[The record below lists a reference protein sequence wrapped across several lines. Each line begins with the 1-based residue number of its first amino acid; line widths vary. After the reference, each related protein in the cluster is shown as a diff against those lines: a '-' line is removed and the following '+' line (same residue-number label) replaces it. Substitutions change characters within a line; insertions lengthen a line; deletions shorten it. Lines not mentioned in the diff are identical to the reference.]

1 MAISAKITTPVDV
14 KATVKNN
21 SATKTVGVQ
30 NVSKVTDSFTIDA
43 SEIPISLDNSDATNV
58 RDALNGTAT
67 ADATQTLT
75 NKTINADNNTISNV
89 EVDNLKAGVLDT
101 DLASTAN
108 TDTTLPSAKAVKT
121 YVDTQVSGEDTLA
134 EMNDTNL
141 TSPVDGAILTYD
153 NSSSKWVDADSID
166 GGQFNS

>member
-1 MAISAKITTPVDV
+1 MAISAKVTTPVDV

-43 SEIPISLDNSDATNV
+43 SEIPVSLDNSSAKNV
-58 RDALNGTAT
+58 RDALNDTAT
-67 ADATQTLT
+67 SSATQTLT

-101 DLASTAN
+101 NLASTAG
-108 TDTTLPSAKAVKT
+108 TDTTLPSAKAVKN
-121 YVDTQVSGEDTLA
+121 YVDTQVSGEDTLD
-134 EMNDTNL
+134 EMNDTNI
-141 TSPVDGAILTYD
+141 TSPNNGALLKYD
-153 NSSSKWVDADSID
+153 SSSSKWIDVDDIN
-166 GGQFNS
+166 GGTFL

>member
-1 MAISAKITTPVDV
+1 MAISAKVTTPVDV
-14 KATVKNN
+14 KATVQNN

-43 SEIPISLDNSDATNV
+43 SEIPISLDNSSATNV

-75 NKTINADNNTISNV
+75 NKTINADNNTLSNV

-101 DLASTAN
+101 DLSSTAG
-108 TDTTLPSAKAVKT
+108 TDTTLPSAKAVKS
-121 YVDTQVSGEDTLA
+121 YVDTQVSGEDTLD
-134 EMNDTNL
+134 EMNDTNI
-141 TSPVDGAILTYD
+141 TSPNNGALLKYD
-153 NSSSKWVDADSID
+153 SSSSKWIDVDDIN
-166 GGQFNS
+166 GGTFL